1 MLSKIRTVKE
11 EVKRTKYSKL
21 IICPYMPNYMH
32 GFCGLPEPARPG
44 YSPLLLW
51 FSSLWHPWQQDKR
64 SCYKSAEQHLQEVWT
79 CPENQLAQCLKF
91 RSFCDQL
98 DIINITSS
106 PYYNQ
111 RVVGTIKEI
120 LNGKSTGDTDITKA
134 PTIFLHSLAGDT
146 LPSPAELFFNRRI
159 NTSLI
164 MIMTPVPLTNQHKT
178 PVASVQHIWRYQS
191 RNSNI

>member
-1 MLSKIRTVKE
+1 MDFVDYQGQHALVTVHYFSGFLPYDILDSKTNEAV
-11 EVKRTKYSKL
+11 TKVLNNISKK
-21 IICPYMPNYMH
+21 
-32 GFCGLPEPARPG
+32 FGLVQKINSHNGP
-44 YSPLLLW
+44 
-51 FSSLWHPWQQDKR
+51 
-64 SCYKSAEQHLQEVWT
+64 
-79 CPENQLAQCLKF
+79 CLKF
-91 RSFCDQL
+91 RSFGDQL

-134 PTIFLHSLAGDT
+134 PTIFLHTLAGDT

-164 MIMTPVPLTNQHKT
+164 MIMTPVPLTDQHKT
-178 PVASVQHIWRYQS
+178 PVASAQHI
-191 RNSNI
+191 